1 MGFYLNKVKMAV
13 ENRCL
18 TSLLFLICLIQS
30 AVSVE
35 ECQED
40 EKVCV
45 VNGTVV
51 MYNCNEICCGGGIY
65 DKSYDSACCGD
76 EDFGEV
82 YSSYEQLCCSPTYS
96 TEFAVYNKTNEG
108 GQCCGVDLITPSM
121 RNEHSCC
128 QRWKGAALFNFYTD
142 MCCNGYVTAMG
153 NTGFGQCCGN
163 VGYDRRNGSC
173 PCNEPP
179 VATVVHGA
187 ECCRS
192 RDNSAMMQRRISV
205 VTVLSGIQSF
215 ILVAITSSWQKIPR
229 T

>member
-153 NTGFGQCCGN
+153 
-163 VGYDRRNGSC
+163 RNFI
-173 PCNEPP
+173 
-179 VATVVHGA
+179 VFLL
-187 ECCRS
+187 
-192 RDNSAMMQRRISV
+192 RIIIIVS
-205 VTVLSGIQSF
+205 TTPYCSSPSLPSTALFIVLQ
-215 ILVAITSSWQKIPR
+215 LTR
-229 T
+229 Y